1 MMVQILRIRFFGEG
15 HRLSGLDPEHLGA
28 RSLAAYGR
36 GRQAAADAVVGS
48 LARRK
53 ARAAERTADSGAGV
67 DPGPPES
74 TGPDDADAVE
84 AATSGKDGEGK

>member
-1 MMVQILRIRFFGEG
+1 MGT
-15 HRLSGLDPEHLGA
+15 
-28 RSLAAYGR
+28 
-36 GRQAAADAVVGS
+36 

-53 ARAAERTADSGAGV
+53 ARAAERAADSGA
-67 DPGPPES
+67 DPEPPES

>member
-36 GRQAAADAVVGS
+36 GRQAAADAVVGT

-53 ARAAERTADSGAGV
+53 ARAAERAADSGA
-67 DPGPPES
+67 DPEPPES